1 MVPLPCKL
9 LTSHSTP
16 TPRSEQGEG
25 ADRDL
30 FQSPVEDPTVCGTQ
44 FPQVS
49 NGDSISRSAH
59 FGGRVSKCTRC
70 LQSPTDR
77 APATAGRV
85 TLPPAQSPGKW
96 LSHTDL
102 EPRLSPS
109 APQPGRGFLAFIRQE
124 FWQTSGCPAGEEGR
138 LEEAST
144 ACTFPALCSVTPH
157 KPEKGAPQPG
167 SQRRPLRPRAHQPPG
182 CLLPGRIS
190 STGPL
195 CRGSLAEC
203 QRRGPHEFEKSD
215 GGHSWLGEASKD
227 RQGAS
232 ELEAERQERA
242 PPPGGENR
250 WACQDA
256 HMKAGPT
263 P

>member
-1 MVPLPCKL
+1 M
-9 LTSHSTP
+9 
-16 TPRSEQGEG
+16 
-25 ADRDL
+25 
-30 FQSPVEDPTVCGTQ
+30 
-44 FPQVS
+44 
-49 NGDSISRSAH
+49 
-59 FGGRVSKCTRC
+59 
-70 LQSPTDR
+70 
-77 APATAGRV
+77 
-85 TLPPAQSPGKW
+85 TLPPAQSPGRW

-182 CLLPGRIS
+182 RRLPGRIS
-190 STGPL
+190 STGLL

-215 GGHSWLGEASKD
+215 GGHPWLGEASKD

-232 ELEAERQERA
+232 ELEAERQERH
-242 PPPGGENR
+242 PPRRENR
-250 WACQDA
+250 WARQDA
-256 HMKAGPT
+256 HMKTGNAAQRGQGWVFLQRSVTSGALPQAGSWHKAP
-263 P
+263 PHGDPGLPNPCLPAHRLSVSVARA